1 MPLPHTGR
9 ASVWPCRRNTLPSS
23 PGCPTASLG
32 PLEPPVFPRV
42 TNLFSLFCH
51 CCRGLSPPQESAPS
65 LRRGQRM
72 AAAPPPA
79 APTAPRSPG
88 PVQSRRHPASL
99 MNERRNETISMKHS
113 YCLARARSSGC
124 GWLSQSHLHQVTKCL
139 TTVLGEEQQAGRRKT
154 CPSCAPRT
162 CFPFVSST
170 APACLPTLRSSQA
183 TVTCPSPGPDCPKSC
198 PGHLGKGRCPEG
210 P

>member
-1 MPLPHTGR
+1 MAFLPTPLLHLNLGLFASPLGRACPHPLPPGSGLCLLVLPPPRLPTPPPPPPPLLLPPAVPLPHTGR

-23 PGCPTASLG
+23 PGCPTTSLG

-79 APTAPRSPG
+79 APTAPHSPG
-88 PVQSRRHPASL
+88 PAQSRRHPASL
-99 MNERRNETISMKHS
+99 MNETRNETISMKHS

-124 GWLSQSHLHQVTKCL
+124 GWLSQSL
-139 TTVLGEEQQAGRRKT
+139 T
-154 CPSCAPRT
+154 PS
-162 CFPFVSST
+162 S
-170 APACLPTLRSSQA
+170 
-183 TVTCPSPGPDCPKSC
+183 GY
-198 PGHLGKGRCPEG
+198 
-210 P
+210 